1 MLYSMTGFGRAEATI
16 QNMHTQIEIR
26 TLNSR
31 GLDLNIRTPQ
41 LLKHKE
47 VEIRNIL
54 AQELQ
59 RGKIDVHFSID
70 MPANQQASTIN
81 ADIFTSYL
89 QQLQELTSSHGL
101 QNESMVD
108 VILKLPN
115 VLMASEAELSEESWN
130 QLKNLLLESTKKAN
144 NFRLQEGKQLEDELR
159 RCITQIATH
168 LKEIPQYEQERVE
181 KVRERMVEGLRA
193 MQDAVDVDQ
202 NKLEQ
207 ELIFYIE
214 KFDITEE
221 KVRLSAHLDY
231 FLEMVDS
238 DKTKAK
244 GKKLNFISQE
254 IGREI
259 NTIGS
264 KANHLSIQK
273 HVVEMK
279 DHLEQIK
286 EQLSNIL

>member
-168 LKEIPQYEQERVE
+168 LNEIPQYEQERVE